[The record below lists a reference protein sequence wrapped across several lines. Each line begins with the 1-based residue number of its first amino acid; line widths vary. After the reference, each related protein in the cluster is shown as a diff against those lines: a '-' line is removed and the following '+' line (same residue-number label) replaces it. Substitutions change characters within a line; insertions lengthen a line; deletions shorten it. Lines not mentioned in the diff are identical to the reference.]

1 MKQSSLFY
9 LVLLLAGVLF
19 VQDSRAENHLNLPE
33 DAIAR
38 LNHMSSVFS
47 VAFSPD
53 GRTLASGSGDTVWL
67 WDVESG
73 QQTAVLQGHTEE
85 VWSVAFSPDG
95 RTLAS
100 GGWDYEVWLWD
111 VESGQQTA
119 VLQGHTERVFSV
131 AFSPDGRTL
140 ASGSRDYEVWLW
152 DVESGQQTAVLRDH
166 RGWVNSVA
174 FSPDGR
180 TLASGDGVSTVWLW
194 DVESGQQIAV
204 LQGYTS
210 GVFSVAFSPDGRTL
224 ASGGWDSTVRL
235 WDVESG
241 QQIAVLQGHTSGVFS
256 VAFSPD
262 GRTLASGG
270 WDSTVRLWDVES
282 GQQIAVLQGHTRSG
296 VFSVAFSP
304 DGRTLASG
312 GKDSTV
318 RLWDVAPYTDALPE
332 PPEVRVSFGAA
343 AYEVVEGASV
353 AVVVRLDRAPER
365 TLSISLTR
373 TPESGGYSGVPA
385 QVTFSDEQTEQ
396 TITLTATDDTDD
408 EADETVRLGFGSLPE
423 GVSAG
428 SPASAVVTI
437 IDDARPSHRTEV
449 EATLLGD
456 EVAGLIVEFSRS
468 IAGHELHYA
477 WGDTTNTDGRVTLTI
492 VTENQASGYYQVR
505 ARRPGGEI
513 VGQWNSIPLNENYRQ
528 VLELTLG
535 GGVREVDVQLLA
547 AAKIAAGAPGSG
559 LQPNVPNPF
568 NSSTQIAY
576 RLAAP
581 GLVRLEIYNT
591 LGQRVRML
599 VGDFQA
605 AGVYQVAWDARDG
618 QGTVVAAGVYIAR
631 LRHAHGVQTRRL
643 LYLK

>member
-1 MKQSSLFY
+1 MKQSSLFH

-33 DAIAR
+33 GTIAR

-53 GRTLASGSGDTVWL
+53 GRTLASGGGVSAVRL

-100 GGWDYEVWLWD
+100 GGWDYVVWLWD

-119 VLQGHTERVFSV
+119 VLRGHTERVFSV

-152 DVESGQQTAVLRDH
+152 DVESEQQTAVLRGH

-180 TLASGDGVSTVWLW
+180 TLASGGGVSAVRLW
-194 DVESGQQIAV
+194 DVESGQQTAV
-204 LQGYTS
+204 LQGHTS
-210 GVFSVAFSPDGRTL
+210 GVWSVAFSPDGRTL
-224 ASGGWDSTVRL
+224 ASGGWDSAVRL

-241 QQIAVLQGHTSGVFS
+241 QQTAVLQGHTSGVYS

-270 WDSTVRLWDVES
+270 WDSAVRLWDVES
-282 GQQIAVLQGHTRSG
+282 GQQTAVLQGHTSG
-296 VFSVAFSP
+296 VYSVAFSP

-373 TPESGGYSGVPA
+373 TPESGGYSEVPA

-396 TITLTATDDTDD
+396 TITLTATDDTAD
-408 EADETVRLGFGSLPE
+408 EADETVRLGFGTLPE

-437 IDDARPSHRTEV
+437 IDAARPSHRTEV

-456 EVAGLIVEFSRS
+456 EVAGLIVEFARS

-477 WGDTTNTDGRVTLTI
+477 WRDTTDTDGRVTLTI
-492 VTENQASGYYQVR
+492 VTENQASGYYQAR

-513 VGQWNSIPLNENYRQ
+513 VSQWNSIPLNENYRQ

-547 AAKIAAGAPGSG
+547 VAKIAAGAPGSG

-576 RLAAP
+576 RLAVP

-591 LGQRVRML
+591 LGQRVRTL
-599 VGDFQA
+599 VDDFQA

-618 QGTVVAAGVYIAR
+618 QGTGVAAGVYIAS
-631 LRHAHGVQTRRL
+631 LRRAHGVQTRRL

>member
-1 MKQSSLFY
+1 M
-9 LVLLLAGVLF
+9 
-19 VQDSRAENHLNLPE
+19 
-33 DAIAR
+33 
-38 LNHMSSVFS
+38 
-47 VAFSPD
+47 
-53 GRTLASGSGDTVWL
+53 
-67 WDVESG
+67 
-73 QQTAVLQGHTEE
+73 
-85 VWSVAFSPDG
+85 
-95 RTLAS
+95 
-100 GGWDYEVWLWD
+100 
-111 VESGQQTA
+111 
-119 VLQGHTERVFSV
+119 
-131 AFSPDGRTL
+131 
-140 ASGSRDYEVWLW
+140 
-152 DVESGQQTAVLRDH
+152 
-166 RGWVNSVA
+166 
-174 FSPDGR
+174 
-180 TLASGDGVSTVWLW
+180 
-194 DVESGQQIAV
+194 
-204 LQGYTS
+204 
-210 GVFSVAFSPDGRTL
+210 
-224 ASGGWDSTVRL
+224 
-235 WDVESG
+235 
-241 QQIAVLQGHTSGVFS
+241 
-256 VAFSPD
+256 
-262 GRTLASGG
+262 
-270 WDSTVRLWDVES
+270 
-282 GQQIAVLQGHTRSG
+282 
-296 VFSVAFSP
+296 AFSP

-373 TPESGGYSGVPA
+373 TPESGGYSEVPA

-396 TITLTATDDTDD
+396 TITLTATDDTAD
-408 EADETVRLGFGSLPE
+408 EADETVRLGFGTLPE

-437 IDDARPSHRTEV
+437 IDAARPSHRTEV

-456 EVAGLIVEFSRS
+456 EVAGLIVEFARS

-477 WGDTTNTDGRVTLTI
+477 WRDTTDTDGRVTLTI
-492 VTENQASGYYQVR
+492 VTENQASGYYQAR

-513 VGQWNSIPLNENYRQ
+513 VSQWNSIPLNENYRQ

-547 AAKIAAGAPGSG
+547 VAKIAAGAPGSG

-576 RLAAP
+576 RLAVP

-591 LGQRVRML
+591 LGQRVRTL
-599 VGDFQA
+599 VDDFQA

-618 QGTVVAAGVYIAR
+618 QGTGVAAGVYIAS
-631 LRHAHGVQTRRL
+631 LRRAHGVQTRRL